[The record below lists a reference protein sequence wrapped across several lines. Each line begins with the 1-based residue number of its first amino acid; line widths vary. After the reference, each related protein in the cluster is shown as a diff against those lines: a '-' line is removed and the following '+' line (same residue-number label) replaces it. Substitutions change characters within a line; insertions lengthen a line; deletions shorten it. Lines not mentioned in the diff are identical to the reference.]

1 MKKIKYSSQFISKSD
16 IQSVTKQL
24 KSEYITR
31 GPSTN
36 NFENKIKKV
45 TNSKYSVVT
54 NSATASLII
63 ACKALG
69 LKKNDVVWT
78 TANSFA
84 STANSAI
91 LCGAKVDFVD
101 IELKYF
107 NLCLEALEKKLK
119 TTKKLPKI
127 IIPIHYAGYPMD
139 MKKFNKLK
147 KKYKFKIIEDASHA
161 IGAKIYNQNVG
172 DCKYSDITVFSF
184 QAVKV
189 ITTGEGGCITTNDK
203 LLYEKCKIL
212 RSHGITKNSKMF
224 KFKSNKSYPWYYEQ
238 IDISQNYFLPD
249 INCALGISQISSLKK
264 NLNKRSLIYK
274 YYKKKLVNTGVCLY
288 EIPKGVI
295 SSHHLLPAYFEF
307 KNLSEKAKFFKFM
320 SKNNI
325 FLQVHYI
332 PIYKHPYF
340 RKILNTN
347 YKLLNCE
354 KFYKNIFS
362 LPMHFNLKKREIDY
376 VCKKIL
382 SFVSR

>member
-16 IQSVTKQL
+16 IQAVTKQL

-45 TNSKYSVVT
+45 TNSKYCVVT

-161 IGAKIYNQNVG
+161 IGAKIYNQ
-172 DCKYSDITVFSF
+172 
-184 QAVKV
+184 
-189 ITTGEGGCITTNDK
+189 
-203 LLYEKCKIL
+203 KC
-212 RSHGITKNSKMF
+212 
-224 KFKSNKSYPWYYEQ
+224 W
-238 IDISQNYFLPD
+238 
-249 INCALGISQISSLKK
+249 
-264 NLNKRSLIYK
+264 
-274 YYKKKLVNTGVCLY
+274 
-288 EIPKGVI
+288 
-295 SSHHLLPAYFEF
+295 
-307 KNLSEKAKFFKFM
+307 
-320 SKNNI
+320 
-325 FLQVHYI
+325 
-332 PIYKHPYF
+332 
-340 RKILNTN
+340 
-347 YKLLNCE
+347 
-354 KFYKNIFS
+354 
-362 LPMHFNLKKREIDY
+362 
-376 VCKKIL
+376 
-382 SFVSR
+382 